1 MATLQFFP
9 PELLELQAELVH
21 HEDVMAALSVTEDKS
36 LGGILASLCTIFDIV
51 IDGTFDEK
59 QIKELATILTK
70 ELYQRR
76 TLIVT
81 LH

>member
-1 MATLQFFP
+1 MVIQQFFP